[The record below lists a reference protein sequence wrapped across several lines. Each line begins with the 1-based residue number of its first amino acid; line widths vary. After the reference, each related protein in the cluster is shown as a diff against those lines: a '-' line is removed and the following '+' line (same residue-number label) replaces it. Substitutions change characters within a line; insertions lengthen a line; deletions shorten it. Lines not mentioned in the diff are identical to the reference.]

1 MRTMLAQ
8 HKGRKMATEITLPWM
23 PKELSP
29 NARKHWAQLAKAKA
43 FYRHACSVTA
53 MSQGLKKIDAQGLHI
68 DITFYPPSRRKYD
81 LDNLLASMKS
91 GLDGIADVVGVD
103 DSNWSIT
110 LRKSKEIGGMV
121 KIKIVS

>member
-1 MRTMLAQ
+1 MGCLIVI
-8 HKGRKMATEITLPWM
+8 EITLPF
-23 PKELSP
+23 PTKELSP

-53 MSQGLKKIDAQGLHI
+53 MSQGLKKIDAQGLHL
-68 DITFYPPSRRKYD
+68 DITFYPPSRRRYD

-103 DSNWSIT
+103 DSNWTLT
-110 LRKSKEIGGMV
+110 LRKSSEIGGFV
-121 KIKIVS
+121 KVTVSQL